1 MKNRKKFHQLKVNT
15 VRFETNEAVQIGFG
29 IPKALQE
36 TFRFHPGQYLTI
48 KVNVNGTL
56 LRRAYSICSAVKEE
70 NISILIKRLAGGKV
84 SNFLN
89 DQIKYNDQFEVLP
102 PSGHFKLTLDKAHK
116 AHYLF
121 IGAGSGITPL
131 MSMIQSML
139 DEEPESSCS
148 LLYGSRN
155 EQNTIYKNK
164 LDRLQLVYGERF
176 SVRYVL
182 SRPEK
187 QKVSGFSSLF
197 TQPKLSWTGEIGR
210 VDKPRIQSF
219 LDKHQA
225 KEIKGYFICGPGQM
239 IESAVSTLEE
249 IGIDKSLIH
258 REYFSAADTS
268 TTVEVDTSNQVIRAT
283 PSKVLITLDGL
294 KKEVSIT
301 NNTNIVQ
308 ALLDNGVEPPYSC
321 LEGTCSTCMAKIIKG
336 EVRMD
341 VSIGLE
347 EDEKEKGYILTCQ
360 SHPITDEVELSY
372 DID

>member
-15 VRFETNEAVQIGFG
+15 VRFETQDAVQIGFG

-36 TFRFHPGQYLTI
+36 TFRFNPGQYLTI
-48 KVNVNGTL
+48 KVNVDGVL

-70 NISILIKRLAGGKV
+70 NISILIKRLEGGKV

-89 DQIKYNDQFEVLP
+89 DQVKYNDQFEVLP
-102 PSGHFKLTLDKAHK
+102 PGGHFKLTLDKTHT
-116 AHYLF
+116 AHYIF

-131 MSMIQSML
+131 MSMIQSIL

-155 EQNTIYKNK
+155 EHNIIYKNK
-164 LDRLQLVYGERF
+164 LDRLQLVYQKRF

-182 SRPEK
+182 SRPVKEK
-187 QKVSGFSSLF
+187 ISGISSFF
-197 TQPKLSWTGEIGR
+197 TKPKLSWTGEIGR

-219 LDKHQA
+219 LDSHQE
-225 KEIKGYFICGPGQM
+225 KEIKGYYLCGPGQM
-239 IESAVSTLEE
+239 IAAAVSTLEE
-249 IGIDKSLIH
+249 LGIDQSLVH

-268 TTVEVDTSNQVIRAT
+268 TKEEVTISKLAIREK
-283 PSKVLITLDGL
+283 PSKVLIILDGL
-294 KKEVSIT
+294 KKELSI
-301 NNTNIVQ
+301 NDNTNIVQ
-308 ALLDNGVEPPYSC
+308 ALLDTGVEPPYSC
-321 LEGTCSTCMAKIIKG
+321 LAGTCSTCMAKVIKG

-347 EDEKEKGYILTCQ
+347 DDEKEKGYILTCQ

>member
-1 MKNRKKFHQLKVNT
+1 MKNRKKFHPLKVNT

-36 TFRFHPGQYLTI
+36 TFRFDPGQYLTI

-70 NISILIKRLAGGKV
+70 NISILIKRLEGGRV

-89 DQIKYNDQFEVLP
+89 DQVKYNDQFEILP
-102 PSGHFKLTLDKAHK
+102 PGGHFKLTLDKAHK

-131 MSMIQSML
+131 MSMIQSIL

-155 EQNTIYKNK
+155 EQNIIYKNK
-164 LDRLQLVYGERF
+164 LDRLQLVYSDRF

-187 QKVSGFSSLF
+187 QKASGLSSLF
-197 TQPKLSWTGEIGR
+197 TKPKHSWTGEIGR
-210 VDKPRIQSF
+210 VDKSRIQSF
-219 LDKHQA
+219 LDSHQE
-225 KEIKGYFICGPGQM
+225 KEVKGYYICGPGQM
-239 IESAVSTLEE
+239 IEAAVSTLEE
-249 IGIDKSLIH
+249 LGIDKSLVH
-258 REYFSAADTS
+258 REYFSAADAS
-268 TTVEVDTSNQVIRAT
+268 TKEEVVVSNQPVRET
-283 PSKVLITLDGL
+283 PSKVLITLYGI
-294 KKEVSIT
+294 KKELSIN

-308 ALLDNGVEPPYSC
+308 ALLDTGVEPPYSC
-321 LEGTCSTCMAKIIKG
+321 LEGTCSTCMAKVTKG
-336 EVRMD
+336 EVSMD

-347 EDEKEKGYILTCQ
+347 DDEKEKGYILTCQ
-360 SHPITDEVELSY
+360 AHPITDEVELSY